1 MSDADNKDLQ
11 PNDVP
16 LVGSEN
22 ITDPNTGN
30 RAPIV
35 VDWQKMVVAG
45 DVVQLSPEH
54 TGNRAFAGC
63 FMVVTDVYSWG
74 VQGYVPDLGKSQNE
88 EGGLAYYRAEWAT
101 VEPTGGKAVW
111 LAEGPE

>member
-1 MSDADNKDLQ
+1 MSDNEKIQ

-16 LVGSEN
+16 LVGAEN
-22 ITDPNTGN
+22 ITDPATGN
-30 RAPIV
+30 RKPIV
-35 VDWQKMVVAG
+35 VDWQKTVEVG
-45 DVVQLSPEH
+45 DVVQLSPEA

-63 FMVVTDVYSWG
+63 FLVVTDVYSWG
-74 VQGYVPDLGKSQNE
+74 VQGYVPNLGESRDTP
-88 EGGLAYYRAEWAT
+88 GGLAYYRAEWAT